1 MIQTLLKSLR
11 RGAKPPPVGSRIYA
25 ISDIHRRAGLLARLH
40 RVILADADAP
50 AAGPAADP
58 ARRDEDLMWIR
69 DDFLDSRADHGHVV
83 VHGHSINH
91 RPEQRRNR
99 FGIDTDTDIGAFTT
113 GRLTCLVLE
122 GATQRFIAT

>member
-69 DDFLDSRADHGHVV
+69 DDFLDS
-83 VHGHSINH
+83 
-91 RPEQRRNR
+91 
-99 FGIDTDTDIGAFTT
+99 
-113 GRLTCLVLE
+113 TCQVLE
-122 GATQRFIAT
+122 GATQRYPLRSPASPPTGR